1 MHVFIDFWKLET
13 ENSFL
18 HVFSFLYKLNFDGIS
33 KTLTL
38 KIVLYDHIAIKKTS
52 DFLLRAPKTTIC
64 WCNYYCPVFNMI
76 LVNSFSISFSLNN
89 TTYTRTT
96 PLITRKEDLDQTIEN
111 VPGMGG
117 LVRRQDLSP
126 VCRQPIKNP
135 LLQLFIEESKTMTQ
149 AFGTHT

>member
-1 MHVFIDFWKLET
+1 
-13 ENSFL
+13 
-18 HVFSFLYKLNFDGIS
+18 
-33 KTLTL
+33 
-38 KIVLYDHIAIKKTS
+38 
-52 DFLLRAPKTTIC
+52 
-64 WCNYYCPVFNMI
+64 MI

-96 PLITRKEDLDQTIEN
+96 TNYRKRTHQQKKKKNTGKEDLDQTIEN
-111 VPGMGG
+111 VPGMEG

-126 VCRQPIKNP
+126 VCRQTIKNP